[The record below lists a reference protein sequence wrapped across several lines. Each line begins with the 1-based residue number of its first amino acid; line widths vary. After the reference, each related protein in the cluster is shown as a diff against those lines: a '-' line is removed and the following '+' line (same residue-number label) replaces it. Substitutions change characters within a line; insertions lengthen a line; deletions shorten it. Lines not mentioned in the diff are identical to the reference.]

1 MDLLQW
7 IQWTKAMY
15 PTIRELSS
23 QRLDCIQLSLLP
35 FQSDYTADQG
45 ELRVVHQ
52 VQKEV
57 NGFTVATI
65 LSYVLLLGEEADRFT
80 DCTVNSFYGTE
91 CD

>member
-52 VQKEV
+52 VQKVV

-65 LSYVLLLGEEADRFT
+65 LSYVLGEEADSFT
-80 DCTVNSFYGTE
+80 DCTVNLFYGTE